1 MTAGA
6 RSALEAAGS
15 LGPFFAVTDT
25 PEPGWN
31 SWADLVGGPEPLR
44 RRVDE
49 VRVLLASGPGSP
61 DVPIG
66 VAASLV
72 HLGLVARLLS
82 PVVGAVLAAGIV
94 PVLPAGSVRLRLR
107 GSNPLP
113 MAFVDSSAVPAGGPA
128 EAARALD
135 REWLVPVVGPLSTAV
150 SRRYGISP
158 QVVEGNVV
166 SAVAGALRT
175 ATTAR
180 PEFAGAADGV
190 LDALLAEGSPA
201 GRGHRRDDGTFTRRS
216 CCLMYRLPG
225 AGTCGDCVLADPS
238 STAVRHGRRGRPA
251 V

>member
-15 LGPFFAVTDT
+15 LGPFFAVTDA

-31 SWADLVGGPEPLR
+31 SWAELVGGPAPLR

-49 VRVLLASGPGSP
+49 VRMLLASGPGSP

-82 PVVGAVLAAGIV
+82 PIVGAVLAAGVV
-94 PVLPAGSVRLRLR
+94 PVLPPGSVRLHLR

-113 MAFVDSSAVPAGGPA
+113 MAFVDPSAVPVAGPA
-128 EAARALD
+128 DAARALD
-135 REWLVPVVGPLSTAV
+135 REWLVPLAGPLSTAV
-150 SRRYGISP
+150 CRRYAISP
-158 QVVEGNVV
+158 HVVEGNVA

-180 PEFAGAADGV
+180 PELAGAAAGV
-190 LDALLAEGSPA
+190 LDALLAAGSLA
-201 GRGHRRDDGTFTRRS
+201 ERGRRRDDGTFARRS
-216 CCLMYRLPG
+216 CCLMYRMPG
-225 AGTCGDCVLADPS
+225 AGICGDCVLADRPS
-238 STAVRHGRRGRPA
+238 NASHHRRRG